1 MFDLVLFWVYIWL
14 PEVMFNLEFIYGYG
28 AYAWSAG
35 EEGIDD
41 LHLGIIRQIRFSN
54 CTSKS

>member
-1 MFDLVLFWVYIWL
+1 
-14 PEVMFNLEFIYGYG
+14 MFNLEFIYGYG

-41 LHLGIIRQIRFSN
+41 LHLGIIGAD
-54 CTSKS
+54 